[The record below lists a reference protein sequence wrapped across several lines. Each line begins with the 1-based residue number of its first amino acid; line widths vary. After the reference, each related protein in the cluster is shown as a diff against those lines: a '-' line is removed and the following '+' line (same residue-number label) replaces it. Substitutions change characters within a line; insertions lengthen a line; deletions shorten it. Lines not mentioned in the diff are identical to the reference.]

1 MVDIETFKGH
11 FQTLLGGIRIAKICQ
26 PVQEICDA
34 VWWSSWKKNAIAIYR
49 NQVKCKNTDFIVLTT
64 SFKPSVDSRTSSM
77 VHALCFNHTCP
88 NLQQNSHIHWS
99 IQIFTNIYHN
109 IINLSTFERD
119 FQALSDDM
127 YLEDPSSGLGGIL
140 TPTFHKCALSSIR
153 SDLHHYPLPYRQC
166 THIRKAFPN
175 AFRRSTHLQDPPSGW
190 KDMVCVT
197 ITLKEDGQWYLWE
210 PS

>member
-1 MVDIETFKGH
+1 MRRSVSQFKRYVMPSGDH
-11 FQTLLGGIRIAKICQ
+11 LGRRMLLLSIGTKLSARTRILLF
-26 PVQEICDA
+26 
-34 VWWSSWKKNAIAIYR
+34 W
-49 NQVKCKNTDFIVLTT
+49 TT